1 MRSLMIALVVGL
13 LVAPSF
19 GLINVA
25 LTASNLTPNVGD
37 TITITVSG
45 QGSASGLYAL
55 GLNTVASTSDGGALT
70 TVGPGTWVAA
80 MTPPNPFVTKNG
92 TVAANGGL
100 SQFGSEQV
108 NYLAPDPTYALNALV
123 PVFSYQVTVGNTP
136 GSHVT
141 LSLTTGTYGGYKCAE
156 TSKATA
162 IGTLTPV
169 TITIMPEPATMVL
182 LAIGGL
188 LVARRRR
195 W

>member
-25 LTASNLTPNVGD
+25 LTASNLTPMPADV
-37 TITITVSG
+37 ITITVSG
-45 QGSASGLYAL
+45 QGSAAGLYAL
-55 GLNTVASTSDGGALT
+55 GVNSVASTSDGGVLT

-80 MTPPNPFVTKNG
+80 MIPPNPFTTKNG
-92 TVAANGGL
+92 VVAANGGL
-100 SQFGSEQV
+100 SQIGSEQV
-108 NYLAPDPTYALNALV
+108 NYLSPDPTYALNSLV

-156 TSKATA
+156 TNKATA
-162 IGTLTPV
+162 IGALTPV
-169 TITIMPEPATMVL
+169 TITIMPEPVTMAL

-195 W
+195 